1 MGLADRVIVC
11 SGYYRIFA
19 ACESTL
25 ESLREGWDSRE
36 DCMVKRR
43 ALLGADL
50 SHILH
55 MRLRDVIG
63 ALGRVAWMRLCQGVP
78 GYICAE
84 DSNLGRNFPLL
95 SYLHLLAR
103 SPLSLST
110 SRSPRIQNPSASSA
124 MARCLVAPQQSSLLG
139 LVSRLQPLELSVDVS
154 SISYLRLHMV
164 RLPLSALQQTVT
176 RGSAFTEPV

>member
-84 DSNLGRNFPLL
+84 DLNLRGTLL
-95 SYLHLLAR
+95 FSYLHLLAR

-164 RLPLSALQQTVT
+164 RLPLSALQQIVT